1 MDDRDVERATQEI
14 SNDIK
19 EGQWKIREYNMI
31 WKSDLKTLREFA
43 VGIKRDKEA
52 VQNAMDIYLNNGVL
66 ERTVNKTK
74 AIKRQMFNRANIT
87 LLVNKL
93 ISLNTWTAPK
103 LTKIQVFPISSV
115 TVSLISFYQ
124 LIFNLF
130 D

>member
-1 MDDRDVERATQEI
+1 
-14 SNDIK
+14 
-19 EGQWKIREYNMI
+19 MI
-31 WKSDLKTLREFA
+31 WKSDLKILREFA
-43 VGIKRDKEA
+43 AGIRRDKEA

-66 ERTVNKTK
+66 EGTVNKTK

-87 LLVNKL
+87 LLGNKL

-103 LTKIQVFPISSV
+103 VTKNQVFPISSV
-115 TVSLISFYQ
+115 TVSLIPFYQ